1 MGCGLEKGPE
11 KNECRRQ
18 QAEDG
23 EEKMNIGSADFFNVT
38 DR

>member
-1 MGCGLEKGPE
+1 LAGELEKDSMGCGLEKGPE

-23 EEKMNIGSADFFNVT
+23 EEKMNI
-38 DR
+38 